1 MYSLPSSLPSALPS
15 VLQRVIPRALP
26 VTARRWLAPLAL
38 LLSSG
43 LITPPAAANEPPKV
57 LLVIS
62 SEGRLDATG
71 KHQRPGFEMDELA
84 QAWLVL
90 RANGLRV
97 DVASPAGGS
106 PVADRYVEADDS
118 IRAFKADP
126 QAVTALKATRRT
138 QDISPGE
145 HAAIL
150 VIGGKGAMFDLP
162 SDSALATLLGAHHA
176 GGGVLAAVCHGPA
189 VFASVRRPDGQ
200 PLVAGRRITGFTDE
214 EETAFGKPWAQE
226 YPFWIERRLREQGAR
241 WEEAALMMPK
251 LVVDDRLIT
260 GQNPFSTAMAT
271 EAVVR
276 ALGRVPVSRTP
287 FRAEASLQL
296 VQWWL
301 AGEQS
306 AVRALLQADPKRYKT
321 DLIAMLG
328 HHQHGAATEDAA
340 RRQAIAVMEL
350 AAPHFARPQFRVS
363 LARAHAGQ
371 GDNDRARALI
381 AQVMAPGHDDD
392 KARGEAAKLLS
403 TLPPG

>member
-1 MYSLPSSLPSALPS
+1 MSSLPSSLRFA
-15 VLQRVIPRALP
+15 LQRVLPRAFP
-26 VTARRWLAPLAL
+26 VAARRCLAPLAL

-43 LITPPAAANEPPKV
+43 LITPAAAADEPPKV
-57 LLVIS
+57 LLVVS
-62 SEGRLDATG
+62 SEGRIDAAG
-71 KHQRPGFEMDELA
+71 KQQRPGFEMDELA

-97 DVASPAGGS
+97 EVASPTGGA
-106 PVADRYVEADDS
+106 PVADRYDNADDS

-126 QAVTALKATRRT
+126 LAVAALKATRRT
-138 QDISPGE
+138 QDVSRGE

-214 EETAFGKPWAQE
+214 EETVFGKRWAKE
-226 YPFWIERRLREQGAR
+226 YPFWIESRLREQGAR

-260 GQNPFSTAMAT
+260 GQNPFSTAMAA

-276 ALGRVPVSRTP
+276 ALGRVPVARTP
-287 FRAEASLQL
+287 FREEASLQL

-301 AGEQS
+301 AGERS
-306 AVRALLQADPKRYKT
+306 AVRALLQAEPERYKT

-328 HHQHGAATEDAA
+328 HHQHGAATDDAA

-350 AAPHFARPQFRVS
+350 AAPHFAHPQFRVS

-371 GDNDRARALI
+371 GDSVRARALI
-381 AQVMAPGHDDD
+381 AQVMAPGHEDD
-392 KARGEAAKLLS
+392 KARSEAGKLLS

>member
-1 MYSLPSSLPSALPS
+1 MSYLSFARH
-15 VLQRVIPRALP
+15 RVFPRAFAFA
-26 VTARRWLAPLAL
+26 ARRWLVPGAL
-38 LLSSG
+38 LLG
-43 LITPPAAANEPPKV
+43 NGFITPAAADEPPKV

-62 SEGRLDATG
+62 SEGRLDAAG
-71 KHQRPGFEMDELA
+71 KQQRPGFEMDELA

-97 DVASPAGGS
+97 EVASPTGGA
-106 PVADRYVEADDS
+106 PVADRYDNADDS

-126 QAVTALKATRRT
+126 KAVAALKATRRT
-138 QDISPGE
+138 QDVSRGE

-162 SDSALATLLGAHHA
+162 SDTALATLLGAHHA

-214 EETAFGKPWAQE
+214 EETVFGKRWAQE
-226 YPFWIERRLREQGAR
+226 YPFWIESRLREQGAR

-260 GQNPFSTAMAT
+260 GQNPFSTAMAA

-276 ALGRVPVSRTP
+276 ALGRVPVARTP
-287 FRAEASLQL
+287 FREEASLQL
-296 VQWWL
+296 VHWWL
-301 AGEQS
+301 AGERS
-306 AVRALLQADPKRYKT
+306 AVRALLQAAPERYRT

-328 HHQHGAATEDAA
+328 HYQHGAATDDAA

-350 AAPHFARPQFRVS
+350 AAPHFAHPQFRVS

-371 GDNDRARALI
+371 GDSVRARALI
-381 AQVMAPGHDDD
+381 AQVMAPGHEDD
-392 KARGEAAKLLS
+392 KARIEASKLLS
-403 TLPPG
+403 SLPPG

>member
-1 MYSLPSSLPSALPS
+1 MSNHLFAP
-15 VLQRVIPRALP
+15 QRPLARPFP
-26 VTARRWLAPLAL
+26 VAARRWLAPLAL
-38 LLSSG
+38 LFSCG
-43 LITPPAAANEPPKV
+43 LITPALAADESPKV
-57 LLVIS
+57 LLVVS
-62 SEGRLDATG
+62 SEGRLDAAG
-71 KHQRPGFEMDELA
+71 QQLRPGFEMDELA

-97 DVASPAGGS
+97 EVASPTGGA
-106 PVADRYVEADDS
+106 PVADRYNNADDS
-118 IRAFKADP
+118 IRAFKVDP
-126 QAVTALKATRRT
+126 LAVAALKATRRT
-138 QDISPGE
+138 QDVVRGE

-162 SDSALATLLGAHHA
+162 RDTALTTLLGAHHA
-176 GGGVLAAVCHGPA
+176 SGGVLAAVCHGPA
-189 VFASVRRPDGQ
+189 VLTSVRRPDGQ

-214 EETAFGKPWAQE
+214 EETAFGKRWAQE

-260 GQNPFSTAMAT
+260 GQNPFSTAMAA

-276 ALGRVPVSRTP
+276 ALGRVPVARTP
-287 FRAEASLQL
+287 FREEASLQL

-301 AGEQS
+301 AGELS
-306 AVRALLQADPKRYKT
+306 AARALLQAEPQRYKT

-328 HHQHGAATEDAA
+328 HHQHSAATDDTA

-350 AAPHFARPQFRVS
+350 AAPHFAHPQFRVS

-371 GDNDRARALI
+371 GDTARARALI
-381 AQVMAPGHDDD
+381 AQVMAPGHADD
-392 KARGEAAKLLS
+392 KARSEAGKLLA
-403 TLPPG
+403 TLSPG

>member
-1 MYSLPSSLPSALPS
+1 MSDLSFAIRRAPT
-15 VLQRVIPRALP
+15 RALRSA
-26 VTARRWLAPLAL
+26 ARRWLAPWAL
-38 LLSSG
+38 LLGSS
-43 LITPPAAANEPPKV
+43 LLAPALAAEPPKV
-57 LLVIS
+57 LLVLS
-62 SEGRLDATG
+62 SEGRLDADG
-71 KHQRPGFEMDELA
+71 KPQRPGFEMDELA

-97 DVASPAGGS
+97 ELASPAGGA
-106 PVADRYVEADDS
+106 PVADRYSDADDS
-118 IRAFKADP
+118 IRALKADP
-126 QAVTALKATRRT
+126 QAVAALQATRRT
-138 QDISPGE
+138 QDVAPGE

-162 SDSALATLLGAHHA
+162 RDAALATLLGTHHA
-176 GGGVLAAVCHGPA
+176 QGGVLAAVCHGPA
-189 VFASVRRPDGQ
+189 VLAAVRRPDGQ

-214 EETAFGKPWAQE
+214 EETVFGKRWAKE
-226 YPFWIERRLREQGAR
+226 YPFWLERRLREQGAH

-260 GQNPFSTAMAT
+260 GQNPFSTAMAA

-276 ALGRVPVSRTP
+276 ALGRVPVARTP
-287 FRAEASLQL
+287 FREEASLQL

-301 AGEQS
+301 AGEHA
-306 AVRALLQADPKRYKT
+306 AVRALLQAEPQRYKT

-328 HHQHGAATEDAA
+328 HYQHGAAADDAA

-350 AAPHFARPQFRVS
+350 AAPHFAHPQFRVS

-371 GDNDRARALI
+371 GDHARARALI
-381 AQVMAPGHDDD
+381 AQVMAPGHDDE
-392 KARGEAAKLLS
+392 KARSEAGQLLA

>member
-1 MYSLPSSLPSALPS
+1 MSELSFATR
-15 VLQRVIPRALP
+15 RVPTRALRSA
-26 VTARRWLAPLAL
+26 ARRWLAPWVL
-38 LLSSG
+38 LLGCS
-43 LITPPAAANEPPKV
+43 LVAPALAAEPPKV
-57 LLVIS
+57 LLVLS
-62 SEGRLDATG
+62 SEGRLDADG
-71 KHQRPGFEMDELA
+71 KPQRPGFEMDELA

-97 DVASPAGGS
+97 ELASPAGGA
-106 PVADRYVEADDS
+106 PVADRYNDADDS
-118 IRAFKADP
+118 IRALKADP
-126 QAVTALKATRRT
+126 QAVAALQATRRT
-138 QDISPGE
+138 QDVAPGE

-162 SDSALATLLGAHHA
+162 RDTALATLLGTHHA
-176 GGGVLAAVCHGPA
+176 RGGVLAAVCHGPA
-189 VFASVRRPDGQ
+189 VLAAVRQPDGQ

-214 EETAFGKPWAQE
+214 EETVFGKRWAQE

-260 GQNPFSTAMAT
+260 GQNPFSTAMAA

-276 ALGRVPVSRTP
+276 ALGRVPVARTP
-287 FRAEASLQL
+287 FREEASMQL

-301 AGEQS
+301 AGEHA
-306 AVRALLQADPKRYKT
+306 AVRALLQAEPQRYKT

-328 HHQHGAATEDAA
+328 HYQHGAAADDAA

-350 AAPHFARPQFRVS
+350 AAPHFAHPQFRVS

-371 GDNDRARALI
+371 GDSARARALL
-381 AQVMAPGHDDD
+381 AQVMAPGHDDE
-392 KARGEAAKLLS
+392 KARSEASKLLA
-403 TLPPG
+403 TLPPL